1 MSGSYYRDFGVTG
14 QGGEHNIF
22 SSLYKQYWRIGFQ
35 SRLYDR
41 LCPEAYYDSLR
52 RAAELVVL
60 AEGETVLDAGCG
72 SGMLLPFLTDSLNKG
87 GTYLGIDLLSAGLRS
102 LKLRAKGLG
111 LSVSTVQADLCREL
125 PLADHSVACVVAH
138 FSVYT
143 VPEVKDRRR
152 VHRELGRVLK
162 PGGLLVSVNPSR
174 SYHAKD
180 IIRASLESLKNRGK
194 PWRIK
199 KFLVYPLTLRLG
211 LKHIERQL
219 QSGLWHG
226 YAPGEL
232 RDEVEAAGFAIEQ
245 SETVY
250 GGCGDL
256 VVGRKL

>member
-22 SSLYKQYWRIGFQ
+22 SSLYKQYWKIGFQ

-41 LCPEAYYDSLR
+41 LSPEAYYDSLR
-52 RAAELVVL
+52 RAAEYVVL

-72 SGMLLPFLTDSLNKG
+72 SGMLLPFLTDPLNKG
-87 GTYLGIDLLSAGLRS
+87 GTYLGIDLLAAGLHS
-102 LKLRAKGLG
+102 LKLRARGLG

-125 PLADHSVACVVAH
+125 PLADHSVACAVAH

-143 VPEVKDRRR
+143 IPEAKDRRR
-152 VHRELGRVLK
+152 VYRELGRVLK
-162 PGGLLVSVNPSR
+162 PGGMLVVVNPIR
-174 SYHAKD
+174 SYHAED
-180 IIRASLESLKNRGK
+180 IIRASLESLKNHGK
-194 PWRIK
+194 SWRIK

-219 QSGLWHG
+219 QSGFWHG

-232 RDEVEAAGFAIEQ
+232 RDEVEAAGFAVER
-245 SETVY
+245 SEMVY

-256 VVGRKL
+256 VVGRKP